1 MIGSLLFGLFVIV
14 VVEPVSVVA
23 CGPAHITS
31 CTVTR
36 RRTGPEVTIV
46 SCIRL
51 FCCLA
56 GMFPVGEDSVFP
68 VLCMW
73 GFSQGAHS
81 QDSGSHP
88 THSQLTSTGE
98 QSVLRECFYL
108 YPPSQDFVEF
118 KACQA
123 CAHTITHKHIS

>member
-1 MIGSLLFGLFVIV
+1 MVR
-14 VVEPVSVVA
+14 
-23 CGPAHITS
+23 GPAHITS
-31 CTVTR
+31 CPVMR
-36 RRTGPEVTIV
+36 RTTGPEVTIV
-46 SCIRL
+46 SCSRL

-56 GMFPVGEDSVFP
+56 GTFPVGEDSVFP
-68 VLCMW
+68 VLCVCVD
-73 GFSQGAHS
+73 FLKVPTVRT

-88 THSQLTSTGE
+88 THSQLTGTGE

-123 CAHTITHKHIS
+123 CAHHNTHKHIL